1 MNMWLY
7 DLGIRV
13 EDFSE
18 SKEKIT
24 NADDT
29 PSPDYTPITK
39 EELTERIAE
48 RNKFGEKPRRLKE
61 RINRQVDL
69 TIVIDVSQ
77 SMDKTI
83 SRVQENI
90 GSLVER
96 LYGHNITL
104 HTSVVKFTEYK
115 EGQEEN
121 TKVLKT
127 KSGNTWSK
135 NSGEAIELLSKLKIA
150 SGKEETP
157 IDGMGMGQKLDYRAG
172 ADKYMVLLTD
182 EKCNPVNRYGIKDLN
197 EMGKLLN
204 KNDIT
209 TCVVTKESLAETY
222 SPISTLTGGEYFDI
236 STNFSVG
243 IEQLIL
249 KNIKGD
255 GQFSGISGMTLETV
269 TLKKKPVKGGKTD
282 TDSDGLT
289 DSEEIN
295 WDLVKF
301 SDTLEWNTMKTSIGS
316 SNKSYVN
323 NSLDLFESKQVAA
336 ASSLYFIPEKS
347 KLNAKDSDDDKI
359 PDLDDPRPLKYDIS
373 SITLFESKY
382 EKIRD
387 DQGKIPL
394 DMTA

>member
-182 EKCNPVNRYGIKDLN
+182 EKCNPVN
-197 EMGKLLN
+197 
-204 KNDIT
+204 
-209 TCVVTKESLAETY
+209 
-222 SPISTLTGGEYFDI
+222 
-236 STNFSVG
+236 
-243 IEQLIL
+243 
-249 KNIKGD
+249 
-255 GQFSGISGMTLETV
+255 
-269 TLKKKPVKGGKTD
+269 
-282 TDSDGLT
+282 
-289 DSEEIN
+289 
-295 WDLVKF
+295 
-301 SDTLEWNTMKTSIGS
+301 
-316 SNKSYVN
+316 
-323 NSLDLFESKQVAA
+323 
-336 ASSLYFIPEKS
+336 
-347 KLNAKDSDDDKI
+347 
-359 PDLDDPRPLKYDIS
+359 
-373 SITLFESKY
+373 
-382 EKIRD
+382 
-387 DQGKIPL
+387 
-394 DMTA
+394 

>member
-1 MNMWLY
+1 
-7 DLGIRV
+7 
-13 EDFSE
+13 
-18 SKEKIT
+18 
-24 NADDT
+24 
-29 PSPDYTPITK
+29 
-39 EELTERIAE
+39 
-48 RNKFGEKPRRLKE
+48 
-61 RINRQVDL
+61 
-69 TIVIDVSQ
+69 
-77 SMDKTI
+77 
-83 SRVQENI
+83 
-90 GSLVER
+90 
-96 LYGHNITL
+96 
-104 HTSVVKFTEYK
+104 
-115 EGQEEN
+115 
-121 TKVLKT
+121 
-127 KSGNTWSK
+127 
-135 NSGEAIELLSKLKIA
+135 
-150 SGKEETP
+150 
-157 IDGMGMGQKLDYRAG
+157 
-172 ADKYMVLLTD
+172 
-182 EKCNPVNRYGIKDLN
+182 
-197 EMGKLLN
+197 MGKLLN